1 MRVTP
6 YRGSVCKPGKFD
18 AEDRKRVKVSY
29 RIAGGPRDAR
39 GIGRRQKVLNNRGA
53 KPRFNL
59 KGDHQAG

>member
-1 MRVTP
+1 VRVNP

-39 GIGRRQKVLNNRGA
+39 GIGRRQKVVTNRGA
-53 KPRFNL
+53 KPRFNQPA
-59 KGDHQAG
+59 D